1 MQEAEQKD
9 ENTQT
14 MKKMELNHLQC
25 MEELQS
31 LYEKKLAFENQN
43 YKRLQSEKVQMEHEY
58 EAELRVLR
66 QQNQDAIDK
75 LLNEFRL
82 NLGKIQEEYEDQK
95 RMSDGLK
102 TQYEEKLVQTG
113 EEHEAELDQMRKIQ
127 Q

>member
-1 MQEAEQKD
+1 
-9 ENTQT
+9 

-31 LYEKKLAFENQN
+31 LYEKKLAFENMN
-43 YKRLQSEKVQMEHEY
+43 YKRLSSEKVQMEHEY
-58 EAELRVLR
+58 ESELKVLR

-102 TQYEEKLVQTG
+102 T
-113 EEHEAELDQMRKIQ
+113 
-127 Q
+127 